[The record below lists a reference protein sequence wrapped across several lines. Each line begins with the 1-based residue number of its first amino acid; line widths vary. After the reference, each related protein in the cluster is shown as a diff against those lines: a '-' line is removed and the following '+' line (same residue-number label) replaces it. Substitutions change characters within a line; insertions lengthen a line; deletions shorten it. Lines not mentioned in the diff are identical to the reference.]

1 MTEIIKQSEVES
13 GSNNQLI
20 GNFQTENSCGQ
31 RSEAK
36 VNSGVP
42 YKKMCIVLSELI
54 KFISTSSIIKHIHIF

>member
-42 YKKMCIVLSELI
+42 YKKNAYCIVGI
-54 KFISTSSIIKHIHIF
+54 NKIY